1 MIGGEEEEGVG
12 AGKRG
17 WRCVNLIWAIR
28 LSLSVPRAVWALPR
42 HPSLAWGAATTT
54 IAPPQCVLHSRWGRV
69 QQSTPPPH
77 THQTHCSIGPEP
89 GFLCF
94 SNVML
99 VTVPIHVLAQQQC
112 STGTETF
119 TASDTPVGK
128 PVARL
133 IVLITT
139 VLHSLFEDDSGSC

>member
-1 MIGGEEEEGVG
+1 
-12 AGKRG
+12 
-17 WRCVNLIWAIR
+17 
-28 LSLSVPRAVWALPR
+28 
-42 HPSLAWGAATTT
+42 
-54 IAPPQCVLHSRWGRV
+54 
-69 QQSTPPPH
+69 
-77 THQTHCSIGPEP
+77 
-89 GFLCF
+89 
-94 SNVML
+94 ML

-139 VLHSLFEDDSGSC
+139 VLHTVSLRMTVAVANQAFSQYLPCSLIIYKLPFPCK